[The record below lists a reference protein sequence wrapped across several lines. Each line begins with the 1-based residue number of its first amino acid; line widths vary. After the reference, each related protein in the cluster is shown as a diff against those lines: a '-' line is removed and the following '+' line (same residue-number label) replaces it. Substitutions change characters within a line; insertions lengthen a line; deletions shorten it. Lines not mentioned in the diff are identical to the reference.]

1 MYQLIINKEDG
12 AEVGKIGKRILEI
25 TQVGLFYPSK

>member
-1 MYQLIINKEDG
+1 MYYIIKNKQDE

-25 TQVGLFYPSK
+25 RLIGLFYTPK

>member
-12 AEVGKIGKRILEI
+12 AVVGKIGERILEI
-25 TQVGLFYPSK
+25 ILIGLFYTFK